1 VGDDEGA
8 KINYKMAATKFNE
21 IIEKFTGITPFN
33 AQYRIGN
40 LYEELAL
47 LFESEQTVYYD
58 KAIETYTHII
68 DEQKSNKLFGSI
80 RGLMGIRI
88 WQAKERVSYMEKE
101 LQLLDS

>member
-1 VGDDEGA
+1 
-8 KINYKMAATKFNE
+8 MATTKFNE

-47 LFESEQTVYYD
+47 LYEEEKADYYD
-58 KAIETYTHII
+58 KAMDTYAYII
-68 DEQKSNKLFGSI
+68 DEQKSNELFGYI

-88 WQAKERVSYMEKE
+88 WQANERVNYIKKE
-101 LQLLDS
+101 LDLTDS